1 MSSPAETML
10 TEALAA
16 QKYTRKFFV
25 VELDFGEATIEALEA
40 QCEAAKW
47 ALRAGLSPENIDKLT
62 GLWGAYFGEVLRRN
76 SAAQWASIAI
86 DGADRFALQT
96 AAQTVFPHDIVRKRL
111 EQGPAADLRVAYAT
125 LKGQLQA

>member
-25 VELDFGEATIEALEA
+25 VELDFSEATIEALEA
-40 QCEAAKW
+40 QCEAAKY

-76 SAAQWASIAI
+76 STSQWTTVTV
-86 DGADRFALQT
+86 DGADRCALQT
-96 AAQTVFPHDIVRKRL
+96 AGQTVFPHDAVRKRL
-111 EQGPAADLRVAYAT
+111 EQGPSADLRAAYAT
-125 LKGQLQA
+125 LKTQLHM

>member
-1 MSSPAETML
+1 ML

-25 VELDFGEATIEALEA
+25 VELDFHEATIEALEA

-62 GLWGAYFGEVLRRN
+62 GLWGAYFGEVLRRH
-76 SAAQWASIAI
+76 STAQWATISVDGI
-86 DGADRFALQT
+86 DRHVLQT
-96 AAQTVFPHDIVRKRL
+96 AGHTVSPHDIVRQRL
-111 EQGPAADLRVAYAT
+111 EQGPSADLRAAYAT
-125 LKGQLQA
+125 IKAQLQG

>member
-25 VELDFGEATIEALEA
+25 VELDFGEATIEALES
-40 QCEAAKW
+40 QCEAAKY

-76 SAAQWASIAI
+76 SAGQWATISV
-86 DGADRFALQT
+86 DSVDRHVLQT
-96 AAQTVFPHDIVRKRL
+96 TGQTVFPHDAIRKRL
-111 EQGPAADLRVAYAT
+111 EQGAAADLRVAYAA
-125 LKGQLQA
+125 LKAQLQS